1 MLNAPKVLAL
11 NVDAL
16 LISFICMLMLL
27 ILSLHQERSDKN
39 LAGMKL
45 RVSVFLNEISLLKT
59 LTLMTSYIAFC
70 LYLMNKMRG
79 NLIKIRSCTTF
90 KWFNWFD
97 RLCIE

>member
-1 MLNAPKVLAL
+1 MNAQKVLAL

-45 RVSVFLNEISLLKT
+45 RVSVFFKWNLIIENINADDVIYSLLS
-59 LTLMTSYIAFC
+59 LSH
-70 LYLMNKMRG
+70 
-79 NLIKIRSCTTF
+79 
-90 KWFNWFD
+90 
-97 RLCIE
+97 E

>member
-1 MLNAPKVLAL
+1 MLNAQKVLAL

-45 RVSVFLNEISLLKT
+45 RVSVFLKWNLIIENINADDVIYSLLS
-59 LTLMTSYIAFC
+59 LSH
-70 LYLMNKMRG
+70 
-79 NLIKIRSCTTF
+79 
-90 KWFNWFD
+90 
-97 RLCIE
+97 E

>member
-1 MLNAPKVLAL
+1 MLNAQKVLAL

-45 RVSVFLNEISLLKT
+45 RVSVFLKWNLIIENKNADDVIYSLLS
-59 LTLMTSYIAFC
+59 LSH
-70 LYLMNKMRG
+70 
-79 NLIKIRSCTTF
+79 
-90 KWFNWFD
+90 
-97 RLCIE
+97 E

>member
-39 LAGMKL
+39 LVGMKL
-45 RVSVFLNEISLLKT
+45 RVSVFLKWNLIIENVNADGIIDSLL
-59 LTLMTSYIAFC
+59 YH
-70 LYLMNKMRG
+70 
-79 NLIKIRSCTTF
+79 
-90 KWFNWFD
+90 
-97 RLCIE
+97 E